1 MRPPILGFVLYII
14 AVILWG
20 VLVCSTGVSFAED
33 NVDSVEASDLYYNN
47 TKISITLQKAGL
59 PSDSEDN
66 EDNLDDSAEDIDLYY
81 NNTKISIKL
90 QKAGLPSDSEDN

>member
-66 EDNLDDSAEDIDLYY
+66 
-81 NNTKISIKL
+81 
-90 QKAGLPSDSEDN
+90 